1 MHLYCVKCAKVGTC
15 DVEERRLRARLVVQR
30 QGFCGTAPVWQ
41 SQALANGVGNVWVT
55 VARLER

>member
-1 MHLYCVKCAKVGTC
+1 MCARMHLYCVKCAKVGTC

-41 SQALANGVGNVWVT
+41 SQALANGVGNV
-55 VARLER
+55 